1 MSNKAKTNNAT
12 VNNEAMLP
20 SMGEF
25 NSITFNTDAILSQYQ
40 HVEKDSQGNEVITYS
55 MSVNGVGEH
64 AGETFDIN
72 DRHAIEAIVGLRNTQ
87 ALDKWLSYRQGAYLM
102 QLVDSPFMRN
112 NEIKSV
118 AKLADTIDLGV
129 ETSTSNALESVSRK
143 LGVNFDANGNLHLA
157 DALPLLS
164 FWTYSNI
171 ISLVVETDN
180 GYDRSHLI
188 DFIKK
193 CNVTPLMSQKKVKE
207 LFKDYKDGK
216 IGESMSLPDKMAEK
230 LKKEKEV
237 KEKQSAEKEKAKQIA
252 ESASAYV
259 TNRMASAENF
269 MEKQA
274 IILDLIDSLWQ
285 SIDSISEE
293 KAIEI
298 ESTFDSLK
306 EWACNLQEKSE

>member
-1 MSNKAKTNNAT
+1 MSNKAKNVT
-12 VNNEAMLP
+12 VNNDLMLP

-102 QLVDSPFMRN
+102 QLVDSPFMKN

-143 LGVNFDANGNLHLA
+143 LGVNFDSNGNLHLA
-157 DALPLLS
+157 DGLPLLS

-171 ISLVVETDN
+171 ISLVVETDD

-216 IGESMSLPDKMAEK
+216 IGESMTLPDKMAEK
-230 LKKEKEV
+230 IKKEREA

-259 TNRMASAENF
+259 TNRMATAENF

-293 KAIEI
+293 KASEV
-298 ESTFDSLK
+298 ETTFDNLK
-306 EWACNLQEKSE
+306 EWACNLKEVTE

>member
-1 MSNKAKTNNAT
+1 MSNKKNNVT
-12 VNNEAMLP
+12 VNNETMLP

-25 NSITFNTDAILSQYQ
+25 NSITFNTDAILAQYQ

-102 QLVDSPFMRN
+102 QLVDSPFMKN

-143 LGVNFDANGNLHLA
+143 LGVNFDDNGNLHLA
-157 DALPLLS
+157 DGLPLLS

-171 ISLVVETDN
+171 ISLVVETDD
-180 GYDRSHLI
+180 GYDRTHLI

-230 LKKEKEV
+230 LKKEKEA

-298 ESTFDSLK
+298 ESTFDNLK